1 MYELVCVNCRVGER
15 RIGVIWRGIVMRGIF
30 AVVFLFMYLRLAKFR
45 EVAVL
50 EARSW

>member
-1 MYELVCVNCRVGER
+1 MYGLFCVNCRVWEH
-15 RIGVIWRGIVMRGIF
+15 RIGVIWRGIVLRGII
-30 AVVFLFMYLRLAKFR
+30 AVVFLLVYLRLAKFR